1 MQVSPPAV
9 KLQNTLMASPVQP
22 WFGSIQYSPGRRK
35 QVRYTAAG
43 VEWGQLCPS
52 CSWMPEFFFF
62 FALAHQLSLQLW
74 EWKSNSC
81 VNKHHGCSIFKKKK
95 MLLSWKNSIVIPEES
110 RFSLWTSQK
119 PAIKTGSLTVLCL
132 IYVKNNSLH
141 DYRSKVQSFVFK
153 GCSHLG
159 LPCIC
164 PAFIIISD

>member
-35 QVRYTAAG
+35 QVRYTATG
-43 VEWGQLCPS
+43 LEWGQLCPS
-52 CSWMPEFFFF
+52 CYWMPKKGFCSCTSFQ
-62 FALAHQLSLQLW
+62 FAIKRMKIKLLCEQTWWFKVPRNFKNTSFMEELYC
-74 EWKSNSC
+74 NS
-81 VNKHHGCSIFKKKK
+81 
-95 MLLSWKNSIVIPEES
+95 ES

-119 PAIKTGSLTVLCL
+119 PAIKTGSLLVLCL
-132 IYVKNNSLH
+132 IYVKNNSLQ

-159 LPCIC
+159 LH
-164 PAFIIISD
+164 F